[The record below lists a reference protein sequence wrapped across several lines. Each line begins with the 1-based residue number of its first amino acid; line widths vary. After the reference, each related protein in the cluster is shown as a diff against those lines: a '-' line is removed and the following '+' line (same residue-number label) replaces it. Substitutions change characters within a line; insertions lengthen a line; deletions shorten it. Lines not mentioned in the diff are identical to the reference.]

1 MTGKP
6 RILITG
12 GFGNLGSWLSEHFYD
27 QGYHVTILAN
37 RVRKLEHVKYEVVQ
51 ADISNYLE
59 LKERLTA
66 EFDYCIHTASY
77 NEHFH
82 ENYAEKALRINS
94 LGTRN
99 LIEVLKHGQIKKFVY
114 FSTFHVYGNSY
125 DFIDE
130 SSPPSPLNDYASTH
144 LFAEYYLKQFYHTDR
159 FPSVICRLTNSYGA
173 PKSIDSTKW
182 YLVLND
188 LVKSAYEKGVIKLS
202 SNGEASRDFVWM
214 GDVCEVTKKLL
225 VSDIEFDTFNLSSGQ
240 TFKVIDLANAVSLVY
255 KQRCQKEVG
264 ICVNQNDDSKYRV
277 RTVSNDKLLN
287 AINYKFSNKLEGEI
301 IKIFELLESS
311 NG

>member
-99 LIEVLKHGQIKKFVY
+99 LIEVLKHGQIKKIVY

-214 GDVCEVTKKLL
+214 GDRFGLYRK
-225 VSDIEFDTFNLSSGQ
+225 INL
-240 TFKVIDLANAVSLVY
+240 
-255 KQRCQKEVG
+255 
-264 ICVNQNDDSKYRV
+264 
-277 RTVSNDKLLN
+277 
-287 AINYKFSNKLEGEI
+287 
-301 IKIFELLESS
+301 
-311 NG
+311 